1 MTESTQAL
9 PATLPNSNPDF
20 PHHTWLSCDV
30 LTLTRDDQQVALL
43 TLHAPPANEISTAVL
58 AALEEVVALVTAEP
72 PRALVIAS
80 ANPSAFSAGAD
91 LRELHR
97 ELEHHLAAGLTIEEG
112 QARVSAA
119 LDRLHAVMDA
129 LDIAPFP
136 TVAAIAG
143 VCMGGGFELALT
155 CDLRV
160 CDKSARFAFPELRL
174 GLVPGWG
181 GTARLARECGQ
192 AILRDLLMTGRTI
205 GAARA
210 FELGLVQSP
219 VARGEATMTALRM
232 ARQAAHFAPQAMRA
246 AKALTKALPDGA
258 LAREKAT
265 FVALF
270 AHPTVREALSRFAT
284 STDVRP
290 YL

>member
-1 MTESTQAL
+1 ML
-9 PATLPNSNPDF
+9 TLLEER
-20 PHHTWLSCDV
+20 T
-30 LTLTRDDQQVALL
+30 LTLTRDEDGVATL
-43 TLHAPPANEISTAVL
+43 TLHAPPANEIGLEVL
-58 AALEEVVALVTAEP
+58 SALEHVLSLLRADA

-80 ANPSAFSAGAD
+80 QNPSAFSAGAD

-97 ELEHHLAAGLTIEEG
+97 ELEKHLAEGQTIEAG
-112 QARVSAA
+112 QQRVATS
-119 LDRLHAVMDA
+119 LDRLHAVMDG
-129 LDIAPFP
+129 LDLVPFP
-136 TVAAIAG
+136 TIAAISG

-192 AILRDLLMTGRTI
+192 AIVRDLLMTGRTI

-219 VARGEATMTALRM
+219 LARGEHMNAALRM
-232 ARQAAHFAPQAMRA
+232 AKQAAHFAPHAMAA
-246 AKALTKALPDGA
+246 AKALTKALPEGA
-258 LAREKAT
+258 LAAEKRA
-265 FVALF
+265 FVDLF
-270 AHPTVREALSRFAT
+270 AHPTVREALARFAG
-284 STDVRP
+284 STDLRP

>member
-1 MTESTQAL
+1 MT
-9 PATLPNSNPDF
+9 DF
-20 PHHTWLSCDV
+20 PHHPWLAREM
-30 LTLTRDDQQVALL
+30 LTLTRDEANVALL
-43 TLHAPPANEISTAVL
+43 TLHAPPANEISTTVL
-58 AALEEVVALVTAEP
+58 AALEEVVALTAAEP

-80 ANPSAFSAGAD
+80 SNPSAFSAGAD

-97 ELEHHLAAGLTIEEG
+97 ELEHHLAQNLSMEDG
-112 QARVSAA
+112 QRRVAA
-119 LDRLHAVMDA
+119 AIDRLHAVMDA
-129 LDIAPFP
+129 LDLAPFP

-160 CDKSARFAFPELRL
+160 ADKSARFAFPELRL

-192 AILRDLLMTGRTI
+192 SILRDLLMTGRTI
-205 GAARA
+205 GAPRA
-210 FELGLVQSP
+210 FELGLIQNP
-219 VARGEATMTALRM
+219 VARGEATLTALRM
-232 ARQAAHFAPQAMRA
+232 ARHAAQFAPQAMRA
-246 AKALTKALPDGA
+246 AKSLTKALPEGA

-265 FVALF
+265 FVELF
-270 AHPTVREALSRFAT
+270 AHPTVRAALSRFAT

>member
-1 MTESTQAL
+1 ML
-9 PATLPNSNPDF
+9 TL
-20 PHHTWLSCDV
+20 HEERT
-30 LTLTRDDQQVALL
+30 LTLTRDDDGVATLL
-43 TLHAPPANEISTAVL
+43 LHAPPANEIGLEVLTALEQVLAVL
-58 AALEEVVALVTAEP
+58 RSSR

-80 ANPSAFSAGAD
+80 KNPSAFSAGAD

-97 ELEHHLAAGLTIEEG
+97 ELEKHLAEGGTIEAG
-112 QARVSAA
+112 QQRVSIQ
-119 LDRLHAVMDA
+119 LDRLHAVMDE
-129 LDIAPFP
+129 LDLVPFP
-136 TVAAIAG
+136 TVAAISG

-181 GTARLARECGQ
+181 GTARLARESGQ

-205 GAARA
+205 GAPRA

-219 VARGEATMTALRM
+219 LARGEHVGAALRM
-232 ARQAAHFAPQAMRA
+232 AKQAASFAPHAMAA
-246 AKALTKALPDGA
+246 AKALTKALPEGV
-258 LAREKAT
+258 LAAEKRA
-265 FVALF
+265 FVDLF
-270 AHPTVREALSRFAT
+270 AYPTVREALARFAG
-284 STDVRP
+284 STDLRP